1 MVSKRPVDEWTH
13 RQAIQIVAQL
23 PDDTEAA
30 LAVLERARELLVAW
44 GTVDNVE
51 HIRPT
56 LVTGRPA

>member
-1 MVSKRPVDEWTH
+1 MKRPVDEWTH

-30 LAVLERARELLVAW
+30 LAVLERARELLVCW
-44 GTVDNVE
+44 DRVDDAE
-51 HIRPT
+51 RPRPT